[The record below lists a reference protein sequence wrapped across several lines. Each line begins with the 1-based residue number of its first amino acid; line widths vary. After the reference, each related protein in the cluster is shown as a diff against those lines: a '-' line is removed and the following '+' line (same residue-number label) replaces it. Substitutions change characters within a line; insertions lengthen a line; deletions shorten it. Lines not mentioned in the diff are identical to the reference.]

1 MTDFSPIWLSLKLAS
16 VTMLI
21 LLVIGVPIAYWLAA
35 KHTVWRA
42 SVGALVTLPLVLPPS
57 VLGFYILVALGP
69 HGPVGQIT
77 QALGLGTLN
86 FTFTGLVIG
95 SVFYSLPF
103 MVQPVVTAFEGI
115 GKRPYEVAATLQCS
129 PMDCFFSVALP
140 LAKNGIVTGALMSFA
155 HTIGEFGVVLMI
167 GGNIPGQTQVIS
179 TQIFN
184 HVEAMEYEQ
193 AHWLAGGMLLFSFL
207 VLMLLNILNRRQ
219 RRAA

>member
-1 MTDFSPIWLSLKLAS
+1 MMDFSPIWLSLKLAS

-35 KHTVWRA
+35 KHSVWRA

-69 HGPVGQIT
+69 HGPVGMIT
-77 QALGLGTLN
+77 EVLGLGTLN

-115 GKRPYEVAATLQCS
+115 GKRPYEVAATLQSS
-129 PMDCFFSVALP
+129 PVDCFFSVALP

-219 RRAA
+219 RRVA

>member
-35 KHTVWRA
+35 KHSVWRA

-129 PMDCFFSVALP
+129 PMDRFFSVALP